1 MLIKQKKKLSVR
13 SKVLLTVLA
22 VVFLI
27 GSVATLAYWRYVFP
41 TGRIMPGLYTIRTHY
56 NSMPMGNLFLL
67 QIVDSNYYIA
77 IDAGGDAAET
87 ETGLRR
93 LGISA
98 NDVAAVFITHSHW
111 DHIGALNLFENAII
125 YTGSTENIAFPDIPH
140 HVMADGEIIEFSGMS
155 VQCIYT
161 PGHTI
166 DHVCYLVNGKMLFA
180 GDLFIT
186 TNDSPFEQRY
196 DKDLQLEYREMVLE
210 PNDVKYVF
218 TGHFGLFK
226 NAGFFRWWFLD

>member
-1 MLIKQKKKLSVR
+1 MRIKQRKKLSVR
-13 SKVLLTVLA
+13 FKVLLTVLA
-22 VVFLI
+22 VVFLL
-27 GSVATLAYWRYVFP
+27 GSVAVLTYWRYVFP
-41 TGRIMPGLYTIRTHY
+41 TGKIMPGLYTIRTH
-56 NSMPMGNLFLL
+56 NNGVPMGNLFLM
-67 QIVDSNYYIA
+67 QIDDGDYYIA
-77 IDAGGDAAET
+77 IDTGGDTTET

-98 NDVAAVFITHSHW
+98 SDIAAVFITHSHW
-111 DHIGALNLFENAII
+111 DHIGALDLFENAII
-125 YTGSTENIAFPDIPH
+125 YTGNTESITFPDIHH
-140 HVMADGEIIEFSGMS
+140 HVMADGEIIEFSDMS

-166 DHVCYLVNGKMLFA
+166 DHVCYLVNGKILFA

-210 PNDVKYVF
+210 QESVKYVF

-226 NAGFFRWWFLD
+226 NVGFYRLWF